1 MRIAFLTVSA
11 EMGGSERS
19 LIELLRALRSL
30 RPDWTFDVVLP
41 REGPLAVQVR
51 DGGATP
57 VFLPMPPALSRFGES
72 GRGNIGNRGAAL
84 PSAIAAAAGYA
95 RELRRLLQSLGT
107 DVIHSNGLKHHV
119 LAAWSRARRTPLVWH
134 IHEYVTPRP
143 LSRTLLRRSAGR
155 VDVAVANSRS
165 VARDLAF
172 AVGRDLRIET
182 IYNGIALV
190 EFSPSRGAGDRADVD
205 ALAGWAPAPAGTVRI
220 GLVAT
225 FGRWK
230 GHDVFLNALARLD
243 PALPIRAY
251 IVGGAVYD
259 TAGSQY
265 SLEELRQM
273 TSAAGLERRVAFTG
287 FVPRTAPVLRALD
300 IVVHASTQPEPFGL
314 AIAEAMACG
323 CAVVVSDAGGAAEI
337 VHAGADALTH
347 TPGDAEALSRAL
359 AQLAGDAGLRARLGG
374 AARPAAVQKFDARA
388 FASGFAQ
395 VYESIALAR
404 SGAAV

>member
-19 LIELLRALRSL
+19 LVELLRGL
-30 RPDWTFDVVLP
+30 RPLRRDWAFDVVLP
-41 REGPLAVQVR
+41 REGPLAAQAR
-51 DGGATP
+51 AAGASAI
-57 VFLPMPPALSRFGES
+57 VLPMPPALAQFGES
-72 GRGNIGNRGAAL
+72 ALSGSRGARL
-84 PSAIAAAAGYA
+84 PRAVGAAAGYA
-95 RELRRLLQSLGT
+95 RALRRLLQSLGT

-119 LAAWSRARRTPLVWH
+119 IAAWAHARRTPVVWH

-155 VDVAVANSRS
+155 VAVAVANSHS
-165 VARDLAF
+165 VARDLA
-172 AVGRDLRIET
+172 AAAGPGLRIET
-182 IYNGIALV
+182 IYNGIDLREYA
-190 EFSPSRGAGDRADVD
+190 PAADGGDRVDLD
-205 ALAGWAPAPAGTVRI
+205 ALAGREPAPVGTVRI

-230 GHDVFLNALARLD
+230 GHDVFLRAIAQLD
-243 PALPIRAY
+243 PSLPIRAY

-265 SLEELRQM
+265 SLDELRQM
-273 TSAAGLERRVAFTG
+273 TVEAGVETRVAFTG

-337 VHAGADALTH
+337 VDAGKNAISH
-347 TPGDAEALSRAL
+347 PPGDAGALSRV
-359 AQLAGDAGLRARLGG
+359 LAGLAADSARRALLGRAARAAAVERFDG
-374 AARPAAVQKFDARA
+374 AAFAASFAR
-388 FASGFAQ
+388 
-395 VYESIALAR
+395 VYESVVLQR
-404 SGAAV
+404 SEAQA

>member
-19 LIELLRALRSL
+19 LVELLRALRPL
-30 RPDWTFDVVLP
+30 RPDWGFDVVLP

-51 DGGATP
+51 DAGASA
-57 VFLPMPPALSRFGES
+57 VLLPMPAALARFGES
-72 GRGNIGNRGAAL
+72 GGIGSRGVAL
-84 PSAIAAAAGYA
+84 PQAVGAAAGYA
-95 RELRRLLQSLGT
+95 RTLRRLLRTLGT

-119 LAAWSRARRTPLVWH
+119 LAAWAHARRTPLVWH

-155 VDVAVANSRS
+155 VAVAVANSHS
-165 VARDLAF
+165 VARDLA
-172 AVGRDLRIET
+172 AAAGRHLRIET
-182 IYNGIALV
+182 IYNGIDLR
-190 EFSPSRGAGDRADVD
+190 EFAPPQDPSDRADLD
-205 ALAGWAPAPAGTVRI
+205 ALAGWPAAPGGTVRI

-230 GHDVFLNALARLD
+230 GHDVFLRALAQID
-243 PALPIRAY
+243 PSLPIRAY
-251 IVGGAVYD
+251 VVGGAVYD

-265 SLEELRQM
+265 SLEELRRM
-273 TSAAGLERRVAFTG
+273 TAQAGVEQRVAFTG
-287 FVPRTAPVLRALD
+287 FVPRTAPILRALD

-337 VHAGADALTH
+337 VDAGTNALTH
-347 TPGDAEALSRAL
+347 PPGDATAL
-359 AQLAGDAGLRARLGG
+359 ASALTSLVTDPERRARLGT
-374 AARPAAVQKFDARA
+374 AARAAARKRFNA
-388 FASGFAQ
+388 ETFAAGFAR
-395 VYESIALAR
+395 VYESVSLERTEAR
-404 SGAAV
+404 V

>member
-19 LIELLRALRSL
+19 LVELLRALRSL
-30 RPDWTFDVVLP
+30 RPGWAFDVVLP
-41 REGPLAVQVR
+41 REGPLAVQAR
-51 DGGATP
+51 AAGAAA
-57 VFLPMPPALSRFGES
+57 VLLPMPAALSQFGES
-72 GRGNIGNRGAAL
+72 GGIRGGGAAL
-84 PSAIAAAAGYA
+84 PRAVGAAAGYA
-95 RELRRLLQSLGT
+95 RTLRRLLTTLGT

-119 LAAWSRARRTPLVWH
+119 LAAWARTRQTPVVWH

-143 LSRTLLRRSAGR
+143 LTRVLLRRSARR
-155 VDVAVANSRS
+155 VAVAVANSHS
-165 VARDLAF
+165 VARDLAV
-172 AVGRDLRIET
+172 AAGPRLRIET
-182 IYNGIALV
+182 IYNGIDLR
-190 EFSPSRGAGDRADVD
+190 EFAPSHDRSDRADPD
-205 ALAGWAPAPAGTVRI
+205 ALAGWPAAADGTIRI

-230 GHDVFLNALARLD
+230 GHDVFLRALAQLD
-243 PALPIRAY
+243 PSLPVRAY
-251 IVGGAVYD
+251 IVGGALYD

-265 SLEELRQM
+265 SLDELRRM
-273 TSAAGLERRVAFTG
+273 AAAAGLQERVAFTG

-337 VHAGADALTH
+337 VDAGTNALLH
-347 TPGDAEALSRAL
+347 PPGDAAAL
-359 AQLAGDAGLRARLGG
+359 AGALATLVRDAALRRRLGDAARA
-374 AARPAAVQKFDARA
+374 AALKRFDAVT
-388 FASGFAQ
+388 FASGFAR
-395 VYESIALAR
+395 VYESVALER

>member
-1 MRIAFLTVSA
+1 VRIAFLTVSA

-19 LIELLRALRSL
+19 LMELLRALRRL
-30 RPDWTFDVVLP
+30 HPDWSFDVVLP

-51 DGGATP
+51 DAGASA
-57 VFLPMPPALSRFGES
+57 VVLPMPSALARFGES
-72 GRGNIGNRGAAL
+72 GPRGARRSGL
-84 PSAIAAAAGYA
+84 PRAVASAATYA
-95 RELRRLLQSLGT
+95 RALRRLLQDLGT

-119 LAAWSRARRTPLVWH
+119 LAAWARARRTPLVWH

-143 LSRTLLRRSAGR
+143 LTRTLLRRSAGR
-155 VDVAVANSRS
+155 VAVAVANSRS
-165 VARDLAF
+165 VARDLAI
-172 AVGRDLRIET
+172 AVGPDLRIET
-182 IYNGIALV
+182 VYNGIDLGEYA
-190 EFSPSRGAGDRADVD
+190 PSHDASDAADLD
-205 ALAGWAPAPAGTVRI
+205 ALAGWPAAPRGTVRV

-230 GHDVFLNALARLD
+230 GHDVFLRALAQLD

-265 SLEELRQM
+265 SLDELRRMVTQ
-273 TSAAGLERRVAFTG
+273 AGLDHRVAFTG
-287 FVPRTAPVLRALD
+287 FVPRTAPVLRSLD

-337 VHAGADALTH
+337 VDAGINALTH
-347 TPGDAEALSRAL
+347 PPGDAAAL
-359 AQLAGDAGLRARLGG
+359 AQALATLVTDPSSRARLGA
-374 AARPAAVQKFDARA
+374 AARVAAIARFDANT
-388 FASGFAQ
+388 FAASFAQ
-395 VYESIALAR
+395 VYASVAAAR
-404 SGAAV
+404 CEVRA

>member
-19 LIELLRALRSL
+19 LIELLRALRRK
-30 RPDWTFDVVLP
+30 RPEWTFDVVLP
-41 REGPLAVQVR
+41 REGPLAAQVR
-51 DGGATP
+51 DAGASA
-57 VFLPMPPALSRFGES
+57 VLLPMPAALAKFGES
-72 GRGNIGNRGAAL
+72 AGAATRRMAL
-84 PSAIAAAAGYA
+84 PRAVAAALGYA
-95 RELRRLLQSLGT
+95 RALRRLLRTLGT

-119 LAAWSRARRTPLVWH
+119 LAAWAHTSRTPLVWH

-155 VDVAVANSRS
+155 VAVAVANSNS
-165 VARDLAF
+165 VARDLA
-172 AVGRDLRIET
+172 AAAGPDLRIET
-182 IYNGIALV
+182 IYNGIDLR
-190 EFSPSRGAGDRADVD
+190 EFAPSADPSDRADLD
-205 ALAGWAPAPAGTVRI
+205 ALAGWPPAPDGTVRI

-230 GHDVFLNALARLD
+230 GHDVFLRALAQLD

-265 SLEELRQM
+265 SIDELRRM
-273 TSAAGLERRVAFTG
+273 TADLGLERRVAFTG
-287 FVPRTAPVLRALD
+287 FVPRTAPLLRALD

-323 CAVVVSDAGGAAEI
+323 CAVVISDAGGAAEI
-337 VHAGADALTH
+337 IDAGTNAVSH
-347 TPGDAEALSRAL
+347 PPGDAAALSRAL
-359 AQLAGDAGLRARLGG
+359 ADLVADPVRRARLGA
-374 AARPAAVQKFDARA
+374 AARAAAVRQFDAETFASA
-388 FASGFAQ
+388 FAK
-395 VYESIALAR
+395 VYES
-404 SGAAV
+404 V

>member
-19 LIELLRALRSL
+19 LVELLRALRRL
-30 RPDWTFDVVLP
+30 RPDWSFDVVLP

-51 DGGATP
+51 DLGASA
-57 VFLPMPPALSRFGES
+57 VILPMPAALARFGEPAS
-72 GRGNIGNRGAAL
+72 GMAARGAGL
-84 PSAIAAAAGYA
+84 PRVAAAAAGYA
-95 RELRRLLQSLGT
+95 RQLRQLLRSLGT

-119 LAAWSRARRTPLVWH
+119 LAAWARAQQTPLVWH

-143 LSRTLLRRSAGR
+143 LTRTLLRRSARR
-155 VDVAVANSRS
+155 VAVAVANSHS
-165 VARDLAF
+165 VARDLAV
-172 AVGRDLRIET
+172 AAGPELRIET
-182 IYNGIALV
+182 IYNGIDLH
-190 EFSPSRGAGDRADVD
+190 EFAPSRGPADRADLD
-205 ALAGWAPAPAGTVRI
+205 ALAAWPPAPPGTVRI

-230 GHDVFLNALARLD
+230 GHDVFLRALAGLD

-265 SLEELRQM
+265 SLDELRAM
-273 TSAAGLERRVAFTG
+273 TTAAGLEGRVAFTG

-300 IVVHASTQPEPFGL
+300 VVVHASTQPEPFGL

-323 CAVVVSDAGGAAEI
+323 RAVVVSDAGGAAEI
-337 VHAGADALTH
+337 VDAGTTALTH
-347 TPGDAEALSRAL
+347 PPGDAAALTHAL
-359 AQLAGDAGLRARLGG
+359 ATLAGDEGQRARLGA
-374 AARPAAVQKFDARA
+374 AARIAAMARFDAET
-388 FASGFAQ
+388 FAAGFAD
-395 VYESIALAR
+395 VYESVALAR
-404 SGAAV
+404 RGVPA